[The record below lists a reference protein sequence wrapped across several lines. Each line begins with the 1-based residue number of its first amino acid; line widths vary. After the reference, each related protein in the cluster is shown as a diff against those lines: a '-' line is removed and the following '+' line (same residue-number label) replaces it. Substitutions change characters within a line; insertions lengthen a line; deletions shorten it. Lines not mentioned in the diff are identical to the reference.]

1 MGGYSKIFQMAAWYQ
16 RNLQDSPSQV
26 GQKSSLTVG
35 EVLIKMVGNIIIIM
49 IVLIVNGLVIW

>member
-1 MGGYSKIFQMAAWYQ
+1 MAAWYQ

>member
-1 MGGYSKIFQMAAWYQ
+1 MAAWYQ

-26 GQKSSLTVG
+26 GQKSGLTVG
-35 EVLIKMVGNIIIIM
+35 EVLIKMVGNIKIM